1 MRRIDDRGTRRTWTA
16 AARAALATAL
26 AFGLAAPAAHAA
38 SLPQPIYFWASTAD
52 FIGAPK
58 GTISS
63 NPRVIQ
69 PASILMFADGS
80 WDLESLSWTGW
91 GTSVARATGISS
103 ASNGIPDQATGTR
116 IKSPV
121 TVTLSQPGPFQGH
134 EVYRC
139 FTLKSPAHPDS
150 NERLCLKDQG
160 HGYYLLASAP
170 LTKPQPSVVDF
181 FSGPPNRN
189 VGCELSA
196 AQGSTAAHV
205 LCESYGAAVSQK
217 VTMSAGGKVRICTQ
231 HGSAQNTSTRATSA
245 KARRP
250 TRSAA
255 RSRSGRFAAG
265 SEQRHPLRRDE
276 DRQGLPHRQDE
287 DDPRRLT
294 RPSARCPR
302 ATSARR

>member
-1 MRRIDDRGTRRTWTA
+1 MRRTDDRGARRTWTA
-16 AARAALATAL
+16 ATRAALATVL
-26 AFGLAAPAAHAA
+26 GLGLAAPAAHAA

-52 FIGAPK
+52 FVSAPK

-63 NPRVIQ
+63 NSRVIQ

-91 GTSVARATGISS
+91 GTRVARATGISS

-139 FTLKSPAHPDS
+139 FTLKSPAHPAS

-170 LTKPQPSVVDF
+170 LTKPRPSVVDF

-196 AQGSTAAHV
+196 AQGSTAPHV

-217 VTMSAGGKVRICTQ
+217 VTMSAGGKVQICTQ
-231 HGSAQNTSTRATSA
+231 HGGAQNTCDQGNFGEGT
-245 KARRP
+245 P
-250 TRSAA
+250 TYKVGRQVTVGPF
-255 RSRSGRFAAG
+255 RCKVQRSGIRCVVMKTGKGFLIAK
-265 SEQRHPLRRDE
+265 
-276 DRQGLPHRQDE
+276 
-287 DDPRRLT
+287 T
-294 RPSARCPR
+294 RTTRVG
-302 ATSARR
+302 

>member
-1 MRRIDDRGTRRTWTA
+1 VLRIDDRGTRRTRT
-16 AARAALATAL
+16 AARAALSTVL
-26 AFGLAAPAAHAA
+26 VLGLAAPAAHAA
-38 SLPQPIYFWASTAD
+38 PLPQPIYFWASTAN
-52 FIGAPK
+52 FVSAPN

-63 NPRVIQ
+63 NPQVIQ

-121 TVTLSQPGPFQGH
+121 TVTLSQPGRFQGH

-150 NERLCLKDQG
+150 NERLCLKDAG
-160 HGYYLLASAP
+160 HGYYVLASAP
-170 LTKPQPSVVDF
+170 LTKPPPSVVDF

-189 VGCELSA
+189 VGCELRA
-196 AQGSTAAHV
+196 AQASTAAYV

-217 VTMSAGGKVRICTQ
+217 VTMSASGKVQICTQ
-231 HGSAQNTSTRATSA
+231 HGTAQNTCDQGNFGEGTPTYNVGRQVRVGPFRCKVQHNGIRCVVTKTGKGFLIGKTRT
-245 KARRP
+245 
-250 TRSAA
+250 TRV
-255 RSRSGRFAAG
+255 G
-265 SEQRHPLRRDE
+265 
-276 DRQGLPHRQDE
+276 
-287 DDPRRLT
+287 
-294 RPSARCPR
+294 
-302 ATSARR
+302 